1 MRLEVIF
8 AEGQHN
14 RMQKVILAHSQLSC
28 WLAKT
33 KVTNKEKNQ
42 KVELKSTLAIVAVDA
57 VRCRC
62 SGSAPPEAA
71 AIDGLGRVAP
81 NP

>member
-33 KVTNKEKNQ
+33 KVTNKEKKIRKLSSN
-42 KVELKSTLAIVAVDA
+42 L
-57 VRCRC
+57 R
-62 SGSAPPEAA
+62 
-71 AIDGLGRVAP
+71 
-81 NP
+81 